1 MRYLKDMVRDP
12 LGNAG
17 RVRGYRGGYLP
28 TQRREIER
36 ELRAGNI
43 LTVVSTNALE
53 LGIDIG
59 QLDAC
64 VLCGYPGTIASTWQ
78 QAGRAGRRGSKSLMI
93 LVASSGPL
101 DQYIVNHPDYFFGQ
115 SPELS
120 LIHIF
125 MAGEAQTQ
133 DGVDQAHT
141 AQPQFRI
148 LRCQIPL
155 IAVDLLVDVFD
166 FFRRYAAAVVA
177 HFDAPA
183 AVRASKAHQYAPRGP
198 GVFEAVLEDVYKR
211 QRWRC
216 STSIPT

>member
-1 MRYLKDMVRDP
+1 MQSIVFARARLTVEVLVRYLKDMVRDP

-78 QAGRAGRRGSKSLMI
+78 QAGRAGRRGGKSLMI
-93 LVASSGPL
+93 LVASSNPL
-101 DQYIVNHPDYFFGQ
+101 DQYIVNHPDYFFASRRAGAHRPEQ
-115 SPELS
+115 FVHSPQPHQVRRLR
-120 LIHIF
+120 
-125 MAGEAQTQ
+125 
-133 DGVDQAHT
+133 T
-141 AQPQFRI
+141 A
-148 LRCQIPL
+148 L
-155 IAVDLLVDVFD
+155 
-166 FFRRYAAAVVA
+166 
-177 HFDAPA
+177 
-183 AVRASKAHQYAPRGP
+183 
-198 GVFEAVLEDVYKR
+198 
-211 QRWRC
+211 
-216 STSIPT
+216 